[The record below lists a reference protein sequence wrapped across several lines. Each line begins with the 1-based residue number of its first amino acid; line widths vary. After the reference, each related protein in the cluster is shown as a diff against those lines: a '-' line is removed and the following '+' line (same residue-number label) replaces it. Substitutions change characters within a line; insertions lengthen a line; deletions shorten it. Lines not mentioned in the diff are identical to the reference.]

1 LILRIT
7 DSRRENEK
15 GWRGGRLGGGGK
27 GMERGEVRRRGNGVY
42 GKIMQYI
49 RYQDT

>member
-1 LILRIT
+1 MNFT
-7 DSRRENEK
+7 DVNVDIKRENEK
-15 GWRGGRLGGGGK
+15 GWRGG
-27 GMERGEVRRRGNGVY
+27 EVRRKVNGVF